1 MHMETAEKAHKV
13 RDEELFELM
22 QKISE
27 RLDSI
32 ELKTNVMYAMFDSVS
47 GFNKISIW
55 ILKFLAA
62 IGAGIVG
69 LLALLELFKKISK

>member
-1 MHMETAEKAHKV
+1 MSEISQHREIMDRLNEMELQFDTRIDALEK
-13 RDEELFELM
+13 
-22 QKISE
+22 
-27 RLDSI
+27 RLDPIYKIYS
-32 ELKTNVMYAMFDSVS
+32 SVD

-55 ILKFLAA
+55 LLKFLAA